1 MDNKEEIRQR
11 IEDEILKT
19 EMQVTEYRELCKP
32 DEPDCAIGRVSRM
45 DAINNRSVTEASL
58 RKAEEKLN
66 TLNIVLAK
74 IDDDDFGKCLRCGN
88 EIPLG
93 RILIR
98 PESMHCVNCD
108 RRI

>member
-19 EMQVTEYRELCKP
+19 ELQVTEYRELCKP
-32 DEPDCAIGRVSRM
+32 VEPDCAIGRVSRM
-45 DAINNRSVTEASL
+45 DAINNKSVTEASL

-98 PESMHCVNCD
+98 PESMHCVNCA

>member
-1 MDNKEEIRQR
+1 MEVKEQITAR
-11 IEDEILKT
+11 IQQEILKT
-19 EMQVTEYRELCKP
+19 KKQIIEYRELCKP
-32 DEPDCAIGRVSRM
+32 VEPDCAIGRVSRM
-45 DAINNRSVTEASL
+45 DAINNKSVTDASL

-74 IDDDDFGKCLRCGN
+74 VHDDDFGKCLRCGN

-98 PESMHCVNCD
+98 PESMHCVDCA
-108 RRI
+108 RKI